1 MKKIFIVFLSTFL
14 LLVLTFLSAC
24 SSSVAVGLV
33 NVSKPNYHSVS
44 FYSLK
49 GKHSFTLK
57 NQLND
62 DNCVLYYST
71 TLEKGEFNLYLEVDG
86 QKILLK
92 NEKEDVY
99 SPAVEEYFDGVD
111 FNKHRNVEITIETV
125 NEVKNGKVIVRFET
139 INA

>member
-1 MKKIFIVFLSTFL
+1 MKKKFVAFLSTFL

-92 NEKEDVY
+92 NEKEGVY

>member
-24 SSSVAVGLV
+24 SSSVAVGFV

-49 GKHSFTLK
+49 GRHTFTLK

-62 DNCVLYYST
+62 DNCALYYST

-92 NEKEDVY
+92 NEKEGVN

-125 NEVKNGKVIVRFET
+125 NEVINGKVIVRFET

>member
-1 MKKIFIVFLSTFL
+1 MKKIFVVFLSTFL

-24 SSSVAVGLV
+24 GGSIAIGLV

-49 GKHSFTLK
+49 GKHSFTLT

-71 TLEKGEFNLYLEVDG
+71 TLEKGEFNLYLELDG
-86 QKILLK
+86 QKTLLK
-92 NEKEDVY
+92 NEKEGVN
-99 SPAVEEYFDGVD
+99 SPAVEKYFDGID
-111 FNKHRNVEITIETV
+111 FNKHRNVKITIETV
-125 NEVKNGKVIVRFET
+125 KEVKNGKVIVRFET